1 MCACRLTRRCD
12 STGPLAARGVP
23 RAAVQAAPTAFSH
36 FLASA
41 LSVVRVGGQRTGVVR
56 ASQVGGALGAAGD
69 LGVAG
74 ALGEVWAG
82 SVAAR
87 LVEGACGVATIQGLG
102 LLGLGALGGR
112 QW

>member
-56 ASQVGGALGAAGD
+56 ASE
-69 LGVAG
+69 VAG

-102 LLGLGALGGR
+102 LQGLGALGGR